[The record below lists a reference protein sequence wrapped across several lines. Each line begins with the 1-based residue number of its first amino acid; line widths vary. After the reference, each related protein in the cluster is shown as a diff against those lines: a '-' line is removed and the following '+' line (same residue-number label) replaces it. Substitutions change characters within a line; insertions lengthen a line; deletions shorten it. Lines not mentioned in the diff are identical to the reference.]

1 VLTSALLP
9 VDEQGF
15 PDSVFT
21 RAAVTCSD
29 DVQHDPQF
37 AFELFHRFPRRRRLL
52 PRVVGAGPAPKSA
65 NSGWGG
71 REYSGGV
78 ARTALLLIAVALAG
92 CAVPSLVTSP
102 GPLQPLVVGTEQH
115 VSLNWQPPASDLPTR
130 VWGYINNQSPYTFY
144 QIRVLVDAL
153 GPNDEILD
161 QRLVWSPGALGSW
174 GRNYFEAPMGPAH
187 HYRARIY
194 SWDRLEGDNQRRRPW

>member
-1 VLTSALLP
+1 
-9 VDEQGF
+9 
-15 PDSVFT
+15 
-21 RAAVTCSD
+21 
-29 DVQHDPQF
+29 
-37 AFELFHRFPRRRRLL
+37 
-52 PRVVGAGPAPKSA
+52 VV
-65 NSGWGG
+65 
-71 REYSGGV
+71 
-78 ARTALLLIAVALAG
+78 RTALLLIAVAVAG
-92 CAVPSLVTSP
+92 CAAPSLVTSP

-115 VSLNWQPPASDLPTR
+115 VSLDWQPPASDLPIR

-194 SWDRLEGDNQRRRPW
+194 SWDRLEGDDRRRRPW

>member
-1 VLTSALLP
+1 MDGIVAGAFYL
-9 VDEQGF
+9 VWWE
-15 PDSVFT
+15 
-21 RAAVTCSD
+21 RA
-29 DVQHDPQF
+29 Q
-37 AFELFHRFPRRRRLL
+37 R
-52 PRVVGAGPAPKSA
+52 PKSA

-194 SWDRLEGDNQRRRPW
+194 SWDRLEGDDRRRRPW